1 MINRA
6 PLEKS
11 QGMVTDAMLDADS
24 GSDLNRLLKYAD
36 LAQSM
41 AHDCSTVLRVMQNAV
56 EFDTGDEQALVSGYG
71 MGALQRLIANSMS
84 LVASEGERILCDF
97 RSDTQTQPREG
108 VTDDGGPI

>member
-11 QGMVTDAMLDADS
+11 QGMVTDAMLDADP
-24 GSDLNRLLKYAD
+24 GSDLNRLLTYAS

-41 AHDCSTVLRVMQNAV
+41 AHDCSIVLRVMQNAA

-71 MGALQRLIANSMS
+71 IGALQRLIANSMS
-84 LVASEGERILCDF
+84 LVASEGERILCDL
-97 RSDTQTQPREG
+97 RSDTNS
-108 VTDDGGPI
+108 GPGEDATGDSIPI